1 MEKGLWGGGRGESGL
16 RIREVGS
23 GWVDLCIFCREGYV
37 KDIGFV
43 LKVVGVI
50 DKKW

>member
-1 MEKGLWGGGRGESGL
+1 MRWRKGREWFKN
-16 RIREVGS
+16 REVGS

-50 DKKW
+50 DKK